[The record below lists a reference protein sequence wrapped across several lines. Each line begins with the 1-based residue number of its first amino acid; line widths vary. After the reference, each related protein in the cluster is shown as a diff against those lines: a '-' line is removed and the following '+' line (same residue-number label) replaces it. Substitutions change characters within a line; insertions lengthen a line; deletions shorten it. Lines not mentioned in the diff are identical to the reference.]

1 MQNEKNIRIAL
12 DLDGVL
18 TEHPRPLA
26 HAANQQY
33 DLDLPEH
40 TFVDSAGLNVPLAIR
55 EWVYSP
61 VGPARDLVP
70 AAGAQAFVARL
81 IERFGHGNVSI
92 ITARPGPCR
101 ALTVSWLRQHDF
113 PACDVIFADEKVP
126 AAREL
131 GVTHAVEDSPRHAY
145 AYAAAGIDCLLIT
158 DLPTPERE
166 SSAVY
171 RVQDIEA
178 AAEYL
183 YTHAEHDSIEH
194 DRDLDLDL
202 EQGTTRMG
210 NAIDRPRIVI
220 SDLIDAQA
228 RATLASEAEIID
240 VDGTDLSAL
249 LAALPHAD
257 ALVVRSETM
266 VTPEVLAAG
275 PRLRVVARAGVG
287 IDNIDVASATAA
299 GVLVLNAPGANAIS
313 AAEHTIALL
322 LSITR
327 SIPEANQ
334 STHAGRWER
343 KRFKPFDLKGKT
355 IGIVGLGHVGSAL
368 ARRLHGFEPRLIG
381 HDPYITRERF
391 QQLGVEPVSY
401 ETLLATSDIVT
412 YHVPATPE
420 TIAMLNASTIA
431 RLKPGAIVLNC
442 ARGEIV
448 DAEALADALRSGR
461 IAAAG
466 VDVFGHEPAREHP
479 LFGIP
484 NAVLTP
490 HIGGSSKEALSTV
503 GQMISQSTLA
513 ALRGEA
519 VPNAVNLP
527 PASLDA
533 PDLQR
538 LTRVATA
545 AGHLL
550 AVLHPER
557 PGTLRVTTQGLVPAD
572 VVEHV
577 IAAALSDALE
587 HWTDRRVTP
596 VNARLVAEENNLII
610 NAMVDDADP
619 ERTPEFTFE
628 VNGGDPHRVT
638 VRWDRVDAGILEV
651 DRFSLERPLAGDLLI
666 THHRDRS
673 GIVGR
678 IGTILGDDGVNI
690 AGMQVA
696 RHEAG
701 GAAIM
706 VVNVDDTISEAA
718 QAEILDVD
726 GIETAYVVSLPP
738 AAELIGSA
746 TNGRVRII

>member
-1 MQNEKNIRIAL
+1 VKNTIRIAL

-26 HAANQQY
+26 HAANTQY
-33 DLDLPEH
+33 DLDLPDH

-55 EWVYSP
+55 EWVYSLD
-61 VGPARDLVP
+61 GPARDLLP
-70 AAGAQAFVARL
+70 ATGAQEFVAGL
-81 IERFGHGNVSI
+81 IELFGAGNVSI

-101 ALTVSWLRQHDF
+101 ALTVNWLRQHDF
-113 PACDVIFADEKVP
+113 PTCNVVFADEKVP
-126 AAREL
+126 VAREL
-131 GVTHAVEDSPRHAY
+131 GITHAVEDSPRHAS
-145 AYAAAGIDCLLIT
+145 AYATAGILCLLLSE
-158 DLPTPERE
+158 LPAPDRE
-166 SSAVY
+166 SPAVH
-171 RVQDIEA
+171 RVQDLRA
-178 AAEYL
+178 VKSYL
-183 YTHAEHDSIEH
+183 QARHHSIDH
-194 DRDLDLDL
+194 NLDLGQ
-202 EQGTTRMG
+202 ETRTMVNEIG
-210 NAIDRPRIVI
+210 RPRIVI
-220 SDLIDAQA
+220 SDIIDAHA
-228 RATLASEAEIID
+228 RAVLSSEAEIID
-240 VDGTDLSAL
+240 VDGTDLDAL
-249 LAALPHAD
+249 LAVLPRAD
-257 ALVVRSETM
+257 ALIVRSETM
-266 VTPEVLAAG
+266 VTEQVLAAG

-287 IDNIDVASATAA
+287 IDNIDVPSATAA
-299 GVLVLNAPGANAIS
+299 GILVLNAPGANAIS

-327 SIPEANQ
+327 SIPEANRT
-334 STHAGRWER
+334 THAGCWER

-412 YHVPATPE
+412 FHVPATPE
-420 TIAMLNASTIA
+420 TVQMLDAAAIA
-431 RLKPGAIVLNC
+431 RLRPGAIVLNC

-448 DAEALADALRSGR
+448 EAAALAEGLCSGQ

-466 VDVFGHEPAREHP
+466 VDVYPHEPARESP
-479 LFGIP
+479 LFGLP
-484 NAVLTP
+484 NAILTP
-490 HIGGSSKEALSTV
+490 HLGGSSKEALATV
-503 GQMISQSTLA
+503 GQMISATTLA

-527 PASLDA
+527 PASLNA

-550 AVLHPER
+550 AVLHPAR
-557 PGTLRVTTQGLVPAD
+557 PGYLRVTTQGLIAAD
-572 VVEHV
+572 IVEHV

-587 HWTDRRVTP
+587 HWTERRVTP
-596 VNARLVAEENNLII
+596 VNARLVAEENGLLITS
-610 NAMVDDADP
+610 MVDDADP

-638 VRWDRVDAGILEV
+638 VRWDRADAGILEV
-651 DRFSLERPLAGDLLI
+651 DRFSLERPLVGDLLI
-666 THHRDRS
+666 THHRDRP

-678 IGTILGDDGVNI
+678 IGMILGADGVNI

-696 RHEAG
+696 RHRRG

-706 VVNVDDTISEAA
+706 VVNVDDAISDAA
-718 QAEILDVD
+718 QAEILQVD
-726 GIETAYVVSLPP
+726 GIETAYVVSLPR
-738 AAELIGSA
+738 AAELVGSA
-746 TNGRVRII
+746 PNGWVHSI

>member
-1 MQNEKNIRIAL
+1 MKTTFRIAL

-26 HAANQQY
+26 HAANQHY
-33 DLDLPEH
+33 GLNLPDH
-40 TFVDSAGLNVPLAIR
+40 TFVDSAGLNVPLEIR

-61 VGPARDLVP
+61 GGPARDLLP
-70 AAGAQAFVARL
+70 APGAQSFVAAL
-81 IERFGHGNVSI
+81 IETFSAENVSI
-92 ITARPGPCR
+92 VTARPGPCSI
-101 ALTVSWLRQHDF
+101 LTKDWLRTHRF
-113 PACDVIFADEKVP
+113 PACNVVFADDKV
-126 AAREL
+126 AVAHEL
-131 GVTHAVEDSPRHAY
+131 GITHAVEDSTRHAT
-145 AYAAAGIDCLLIT
+145 AYAAHGIACLLLSNDPAPDGESPAILRVPNLIAVQT
-158 DLPTPERE
+158 YLRALTHPVNIDLDQGLPTMMN
-166 SSAVY
+166 
-171 RVQDIEA
+171 D
-178 AAEYL
+178 
-183 YTHAEHDSIEH
+183 
-194 DRDLDLDL
+194 
-202 EQGTTRMG
+202 M
-210 NAIDRPRIVI
+210 NRPRIVV
-220 SDLIDAQA
+220 SDIIDAHA

-240 VDGTDLSAL
+240 VDGTDLEAL
-249 LAALPHAD
+249 LAVLPDAD
-257 ALVVRSETM
+257 ALIVRSETQ
-266 VTPEVLAAG
+266 VTAEVLAAG
-275 PRLRVVARAGVG
+275 HRLRVVARAGVG
-287 IDNIDVASATAA
+287 IDNIDVPSATSA
-299 GVLVLNAPGANAIS
+299 GILVLNAPGANAIS

-322 LSITR
+322 LAITR
-327 SIPEANQ
+327 SIAEANR
-334 STHAGRWER
+334 STHAGLWER

-368 ARRLHGFEPRLIG
+368 AQRLHGFEPRLIG

-401 ETLLATSDIVT
+401 ETLLETSDIVT
-412 YHVPATPE
+412 FHVPATPE
-420 TIAMLNASTIA
+420 TVHMLNATTIG
-431 RLKPGAIVLNC
+431 RLRPGALVLNC

-448 DAEALADALRSGR
+448 DAGALADALRDGR
-461 IAAAG
+461 VAAAG
-466 VDVFGHEPAREHP
+466 VDVYPHEPARDNP
-479 LFGIP
+479 LFGLP

-490 HIGGSSKEALSTV
+490 HIGGSSAEALAAV
-503 GQMISQSTLA
+503 GQMISTTTLA

-538 LTRVATA
+538 LTRVASA

-557 PGTLRVTTQGLVPAD
+557 PGYVRVTTRGLVAPD

-577 IAAALSDALE
+577 TAAALSDALA

-596 VNARLVAEENNLII
+596 VNARLVAGESAIPITNVV
-610 NAMVDDADP
+610 ADADA

-651 DRFSLERPLAGDLLI
+651 DRFSLERPLMGDLLI
-666 THHRDRS
+666 THHRDRP

-678 IGTILGDDGVNI
+678 IGMILGAHDVNI

-696 RHEAG
+696 RHERG

-706 VVNVDDTISEAA
+706 VMNVDDAIPGEA
-718 QAEILDVD
+718 QEEILGID
-726 GIETAYVVSLPP
+726 GIETAYVVSLPH
-738 AAELIGSA
+738 AAELIGA
-746 TNGRVRII
+746 GANDGPAR

>member
-1 MQNEKNIRIAL
+1 VKNKNHIHIAL

-26 HAANQQY
+26 HAANRQY

-55 EWVYSP
+55 EWVYSAE
-61 VGPARDLVP
+61 GPARDLVP
-70 AAGAQAFVARL
+70 AAGAQAFVAGL
-81 IERFGHGNVSI
+81 VERFGAGNVSI

-101 ALTVSWLRQHDF
+101 MLTVNWLQQHGF
-113 PACDVIFADEKVP
+113 PACEVTFADEKVP
-126 AAREL
+126 AARAL
-131 GVTHAVEDSPRHAY
+131 GVRFAVEDSPRHAS
-145 AYAAAGIDCLLIT
+145 AYAAAGIHCLLIT
-158 DLPTPERE
+158 DLPAPERE
-166 SSAVY
+166 SSAIH
-171 RVQDIEA
+171 RVQDLEA
-178 AAEYL
+178 AADYL
-183 YTHAEHDSIEH
+183 HAHAEHDAIEQ
-194 DRDLDLDL
+194 DRDLDL
-202 EQGTTRMG
+202 EQGITGMENRRE
-210 NAIDRPRIVI
+210 RPRIVI
-220 SDLIDAQA
+220 SDIIDAQA
-228 RATLASEAEIID
+228 RATLASEADIID
-240 VDGTDLSAL
+240 VDGTDLPTL
-249 LAALPHAD
+249 LAVLPEAD
-257 ALVVRSETM
+257 ALIVRSETN

-275 PRLRVVARAGVG
+275 SRLRVVARAGVG
-287 IDNIDVASATAA
+287 IDNIDLLHATAA

-322 LSITR
+322 LSIIR
-327 SIPEANQ
+327 SIPEANA

-368 ARRLHGFEPRLIG
+368 ARRLAGFEPRLIG

-401 ETLLATSDIVT
+401 DTLLATSDIVT

-420 TIAMLNASTIA
+420 TIAMLDSAAIA
-431 RLKPGAIVLNC
+431 RLKPGTIVLNC

-448 DAEALADALRSGR
+448 DAAALADALRSGQV
-461 IAAAG
+461 AAAG
-466 VDVFGHEPAREHP
+466 VDVYGHEPAREHP
-479 LFGIP
+479 LFGLP
-484 NAVLTP
+484 NAILTP
-490 HIGGSSKEALSTV
+490 HIGGSSKEALAMV
-503 GQMISQSTLA
+503 GQMISRSTLA

-572 VVEHV
+572 VIEHV

-596 VNARLVAEENNLII
+596 VNARLVAEENDLLISS
-610 NAMVDDADP
+610 MVDDADP

-666 THHRDRS
+666 THHRDRP

-696 RHEAG
+696 RHRAG

-718 QAEILDVD
+718 KTRILNVD

-738 AAELIGSA
+738 AAELIGNSA
-746 TNGRVRII
+746 NGRVRVM

>member
-1 MQNEKNIRIAL
+1 VKRTIRIAL

-33 DLDLPEH
+33 DLDLPDH

-55 EWVYSP
+55 EWVYSLD
-61 VGPARDLVP
+61 GPARDLVP
-70 AAGAQAFVARL
+70 APGAQAFVAGL
-81 IERFGHGNVSI
+81 IELFGVESVSI

-101 ALTVSWLRQHDF
+101 ALTLNWLRQHAF
-113 PACDVIFADEKVP
+113 PRCNVVFADEKV
-126 AAREL
+126 AVAREL
-131 GVTHAVEDSPRHAY
+131 GITHAVEDSPRHAS
-145 AYAAAGIDCLLIT
+145 AYAAAGILCLLLSE
-158 DLPTPERE
+158 LPAPDRE
-166 SSAVY
+166 SSNVQ
-171 RVQDIEA
+171 RVQDLIA
-178 AAEYL
+178 AKRYL
-183 YTHAEHDSIEH
+183 YECHRNRSI
-194 DRDLDLDL
+194 DRDQDL
-202 EQGTTRMG
+202 EQGTRRMVNEIG
-210 NAIDRPRIVI
+210 RPRIVI
-220 SDLIDAQA
+220 SDIIDAQA
-228 RATLASEAEIID
+228 RAVLSSEAEIID
-240 VDGTDLSAL
+240 VDGTDLAAL
-249 LAALPHAD
+249 LAVLPKAD
-257 ALVVRSETM
+257 GLIVRSETM
-266 VTPEVLAAG
+266 VTAQVLAAG
-275 PRLRVVARAGVG
+275 KRLRVVARAGVG
-287 IDNIDVASATAA
+287 IDNIDVPSATAA
-299 GVLVLNAPGANAIS
+299 GILVLNAPGANAIS

-322 LSITR
+322 LAITR
-327 SIPEANQ
+327 SIPEANRT
-334 STHAGRWER
+334 THAGLWQR
-343 KRFKPFDLKGKT
+343 KHFKPFDLTGKT

-412 YHVPATPE
+412 FHVPATPE
-420 TIAMLNASTIA
+420 TIQMLDAAAIA
-431 RLKPGAIVLNC
+431 RLRPGTIVLNC

-448 DAEALADALRSGR
+448 DAAALAEALRSGQV
-461 IAAAG
+461 AAAG
-466 VDVFGHEPAREHP
+466 VDVYPHEPAREGP
-479 LFGIP
+479 LFGLP
-484 NAVLTP
+484 NAILTP
-490 HIGGSSKEALSTV
+490 HIGGSSREALATV
-503 GQMISQSTLA
+503 GQMISRTTLA

-527 PASLDA
+527 PASLNA

-557 PGTLRVTTQGLVPAD
+557 PAYLRVTTQGLISAD

-596 VNARLVAEENNLII
+596 VNARLVAEENDLQISCM
-610 NAMVDDADP
+610 ADDADP
-619 ERTPEFTFE
+619 ARTPEFTFE

-638 VRWDRVDAGILEV
+638 VRWDGADAGILEV
-651 DRFSLERPLAGDLLI
+651 DRFSLERPLSGDLLI
-666 THHRDRS
+666 THHRDQP

-678 IGTILGDDGVNI
+678 IGMILGADGVNI

-696 RHEAG
+696 RHVRG

-706 VVNVDDTISEAA
+706 VVNVDDAISEAA
-718 QAEILDVD
+718 QAEILQID
-726 GIETAYVVSLPP
+726 GIETAYVISLPR
-738 AAELIGSA
+738 AAELIGSVP
-746 TNGRVRII
+746 NGWVHSV

>member
-1 MQNEKNIRIAL
+1 VKTFQHIRIAL

-26 HAANQQY
+26 HAANRQY

-61 VGPARDLVP
+61 DGPARDLVP
-70 AAGAQAFVARL
+70 AAGAQAFVAGL
-81 IERFGHGNVSI
+81 IERFGAGNVSI

-101 ALTVSWLRQHDF
+101 RLTVSWLQQHGF

-126 AAREL
+126 AARKL
-131 GVTHAVEDSPRHAY
+131 GVRYAVEDSPRHAS
-145 AYAAAGIDCLLIT
+145 AYAAAGIHCLLIT
-158 DLPTPERE
+158 DLPAPERE
-166 SSAVY
+166 SSAVH
-171 RVQDIEA
+171 RVQDLEA
-178 AAEYL
+178 VAEYL
-183 YTHAEHDSIEH
+183 CRHARDRLTKQ
-194 DRDLDLDL
+194 DRDL
-202 EQGTTRMG
+202 EQETTRMG
-210 NAIDRPRIVI
+210 NRTNRPRIVI
-220 SDLIDAQA
+220 SDIIDAQA
-228 RATLASEAEIID
+228 RAVLASEAELID
-240 VDGTDLSAL
+240 VDGTDLPAL
-249 LAALPHAD
+249 LAALPQAD

-266 VTPEVLAAG
+266 VTAEVLAAG

-287 IDNIDVASATAA
+287 IDNIDVGSATAA

-327 SIPEANQ
+327 SIPKANQ
-334 STHAGRWER
+334 STHAGHWER

-381 HDPYITRERF
+381 YDPYITRERF

-401 ETLLATSDIVT
+401 ETLLATADIVT

-420 TIAMLNASTIA
+420 TIAMLDTNAIA

-448 DAEALADALRSGR
+448 DAEALAEALRGGQ

-466 VDVFGHEPAREHP
+466 VDVYGHEPAREHP

-484 NAVLTP
+484 NAILTP
-490 HIGGSSKEALSTV
+490 HIGGSSKEALATV

-550 AVLHPER
+550 AVLHPNR
-557 PGTLRVTTQGLVPAD
+557 PGTLRVTTQGLVASD

-577 IAAALSDALE
+577 IAAVLSDALE

-596 VNARLVAEENNLII
+596 VNARLVAEENDLLISS
-610 NAMVDDADP
+610 MVDDADP

-638 VRWDRVDAGILEV
+638 VRWDRIDAGILEV

-666 THHRDRS
+666 THHRDRP

-718 QAEILDVD
+718 QARILAID

-738 AAELIGSA
+738 AAELLGSA
-746 TNGRVRII
+746 TNGRVRVM